1 MRLPTAEGKF
11 EKVIAAP
18 FIAFIVLISL
28 PLLVPMVLAE
38 SSEGTP
44 CRARPG
50 TAEYISAEASQY
62 AAVTHDAQI
71 KVSSGSTGN

>member
-1 MRLPTAEGKF
+1 
-11 EKVIAAP
+11 
-18 FIAFIVLISL
+18 
-28 PLLVPMVLAE
+28 MVLAE

-50 TAEYISAEASQY
+50 TAEYISAEAPQY